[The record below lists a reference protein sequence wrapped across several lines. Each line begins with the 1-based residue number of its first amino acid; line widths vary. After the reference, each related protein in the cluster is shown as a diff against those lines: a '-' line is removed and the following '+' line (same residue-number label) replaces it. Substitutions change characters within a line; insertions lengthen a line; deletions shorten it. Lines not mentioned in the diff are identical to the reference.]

1 MAINLLKINAEA
13 VLCTGDLH
21 GNLNSIGYQ
30 IKQSGIQ
37 NSVLICCGDIGLG
50 FNKLEYYKQYLPNIM
65 IMSFFLGV
73 IMMIRCISTIS

>member
-30 IKQSGIQ
+30 IKQFGIQ
-37 NSVLICCGDIGLG
+37 NSVLICCGGGGCPSVDKIIIK
-50 FNKLEYYKQYLPNIM
+50 NNHK
-65 IMSFFLGV
+65 
-73 IMMIRCISTIS
+73 

>member
-21 GNLNSIGYQ
+21 GNLNSIGYH
-30 IKQSGIQ
+30 IKQFGIQ

-50 FNKLEYYKQYLPNIM
+50 FNIIPKKSP
-65 IMSFFLGV
+65 SFRWGRV
-73 IMMIRCISTIS
+73 H